1 MLTYMVKMTYALWLL
16 RVHIVRE
23 KKTGLQVFS
32 IWNRSNS
39 GETKRSL
46 TNELLTIAEALT
58 KFGMA

>member
-1 MLTYMVKMTYALWLL
+1 MRYGYCAFTLCDRKLS
-16 RVHIVRE
+16 E

-39 GETKRSL
+39 GETKSSL